1 MYKRC
6 MSQAFSLS
14 RTWLIDKWANSTHV
28 YQNCVH
34 LNNHEHVERKNSW
47 QSNCLP
53 PDSEPE
59 AGSGLNQNQ
68 GASQKAPQK
77 HKRMKTVQ
85 SGDIFSLH
93 ALGFFSVYRKRV
105 CFYFAD
111 CWVHYIFNNCLR
123 NWHQQHPG
131 LHGERGENGVPEH
144 THSSSKHQATSI
156 CATKKHCTLIARFNW
171 PLLTAEW

>member
-1 MYKRC
+1 
-6 MSQAFSLS
+6 MSQALSLS

-68 GASQKAPQK
+68 GASQKALQK
-77 HKRMKTVQ
+77 HKRMKT
-85 SGDIFSLH
+85 SS
-93 ALGFFSVYRKRV
+93 
-105 CFYFAD
+105 
-111 CWVHYIFNNCLR
+111 
-123 NWHQQHPG
+123 
-131 LHGERGENGVPEH
+131 ERGH
-144 THSSSKHQATSI
+144 F
-156 CATKKHCTLIARFNW
+156 LIARFGLFQCL
-171 PLLTAEW
+171 PKTCLFLLCRLLSSLYI